1 MSAATNPVPTPP
13 LPSSPASPSAE
24 QRTKRSRGEKLL
36 AELSPVVNTPRR
48 IHSQSFV
55 PNVVANSATAVQQ
68 HYSPTE
74 TERRLS
80 SQNSDKRHRTE
91 VTTLKFWAEHLTQPL
106 GDQIIIKFD
115 GAHRNG
121 KEPKCASA
129 AYVHTY
135 DCPLSKGQ
143 IVPAS
148 TNQQA
153 EICGIHDA
161 LLSTLRLAA
170 LFPEKTYYVRGDAR
184 YVVDYCNSGQIHAP
198 DDECLLPNAK
208 FWNPVRVVYRHLIQ
222 QGVKFFVNWVPR
234 RLNCE
239 SDELCNAALDSRPHN
254 DVHSPTSLANLDLH
268 SLLKDAMVFVTANK
282 RACFR
287 SLPRELSKA
296 WTSTLMYVLA
306 DPLLTLTTRRQ
317 LFCIAPH
324 LLSVHFRFCRTQDD
338 FRVIRSHIAA
348 LRDADYLKQCL
359 EDLVTVK
366 PPSPSRDA
374 VDERIRIATLAAR
387 GLFGRIIKDDDIFVV
402 DPTTVKPE
410 VIADLF
416 PTSNLPPPL
425 PISQTHYT
433 KITYTD
439 LCLAL
444 KLMGRG
450 KAPGLSGWTRELFAP
465 LLQTSNTQLH
475 LALAEIFTSIVN
487 VQQLKEE
494 EKELLTSSW
503 LCLLSYKKK
512 PEKLRPICIRDFIS
526 KLIWSHLISRI
537 KDPRLCPVGSAFK
550 KKGGCQVIAQAL
562 QYLLD
567 SDSFFLS
574 MDMTN
579 AFNLCSRHK
588 AFEYLLSCGPTYH
601 DMFPFLNL
609 FYARVTVVRLFA
621 FNGVL
626 LTTICCTTGSAQGC
640 SSGPFFF
647 HVSFIHINHNHHQV
661 LNVVDD
667 VYIVEP
673 SIATLDFIFELFT
686 QSGLVINKAKHC
698 HIVGSRVALTRVTQ
712 LCSHITDKYAI
723 KTILTSQPFFTLG
736 TGLIPDWP
744 LALNQKS
751 KYVNPFLDTL
761 CSKTIHR
768 LKKLPSLDTTLQ
780 VKFMTLRMLQF
791 YLIYLVSSVS
801 HFLLANLCTFLE
813 RNFIT
818 TLENI
823 LCVGTLPHTC
833 YDLIFSQLEVGGL
846 GFVPFGDVAKALRN
860 NLDESLVPILNS
872 LKIKHNIEPTQPRSL
887 QWVWNH
893 IASTRSLSS
902 KKISSS
908 DRSYCS
914 WISVWPNLRIRQ
926 FEDTEYLFGI
936 LNCLQYLPSAST
948 TCIFRKKIFD
958 FRAASPKERFDH
970 WYSCNRC
977 GSAGFHHRHEAVLTE
992 AASTAKHHLV
1002 VFQKYPKNMPVP
1014 GKSKGGPDFLIT
1026 QTKKTLVGDVA
1037 VTSHSTMSSV
1047 FSRKM
1052 TTYRTFSP
1060 RINALTLPF
1069 ILNTRGTLSYK
1080 TARILRDVGIHEAF
1094 IRDVSIN
1101 TQCALIKSL
1110 ASSYSRLNARPD
1122 DDPSMLTVDDTTD
1135 ETFDEDNE
1143 DVDEDNEDADA
1154 DAD

>member
-1 MSAATNPVPTPP
+1 MSSSFSVPAPP
-13 LPSSPASPSAE
+13 LLPLPASPSAE
-24 QRTKRSRGEKLL
+24 RPKRSRGEKLL

-48 IHSQSFV
+48 TPSQPFLS
-55 PNVVANSATAVQQ
+55 NVVANSTTAIHQ
-68 HYSPTE
+68 HYSPTA
-74 TERRLS
+74 TERRLNPD
-80 SQNSDKRHRTE
+80 NSDKRHRTE
-91 VTTLKFWAEHLTQPL
+91 RQNLKSWANHLTQPL
-106 GDQIIIKFD
+106 GEQIINSFD
-115 GAHRNG
+115 GAHRKG
-121 KEPKCASA
+121 KESKCASA
-129 AYVHTY
+129 AFVHSY
-135 DCPLSKGQ
+135 DCPLSIGQ
-143 IVPAS
+143 IVPAT

-161 LLSTLRLAA
+161 LLSTLRLAF
-170 LFPEKTYYVRGDAR
+170 LFPDKTYFIRGDAR

-198 DDECLLPNAK
+198 DSECLLPNAK
-208 FWNPVRVVYRHLIQ
+208 FWNPVRVIYKHLLE

-239 SDELCNAALDSRPHN
+239 ADELCNAALDSRPPN
-254 DVHSPTSLANLDLH
+254 VVHSPTSLANLDLH
-268 SLLKDAMVFVTANK
+268 SLLKDAIVFVTANK

-287 SLPRELSKA
+287 SPPRELSKA

-306 DPLLTLTTRRQ
+306 DPLLNLTTRRQ
-317 LFCIAPH
+317 LFFLAPH
-324 LLSVHFRFCRTQDD
+324 LLSVHFRSCRTQDD
-338 FRVIRSHIAA
+338 FRVIRNHIAA

-359 EDLVTVK
+359 EDIVTVK
-366 PPSPSRDA
+366 PPPPSRGD

-387 GLFGRIIKDDDIFVV
+387 GLFGRIIKDEDTFVV
-402 DPTTVKPE
+402 DPTTVKAE
-410 VIADLF
+410 IIADLF
-416 PTSNLPPPL
+416 PRSNLPTPL
-425 PISQTHYT
+425 PIPQTHHT

-439 LCLAL
+439 LCVVL

-465 LLQTSNTQLH
+465 LLHTSNTQLH
-475 LALAEIFTSIVN
+475 IALAEIFTSIAN
-487 VQQLKEE
+487 VQQLREE
-494 EKELLTSSW
+494 EKDLLTSSW
-503 LCLLSYKKK
+503 LCLLSYKRR
-512 PEKLRPICIRDFIS
+512 PDKLRPICIRDFIS

-537 KDPRLCPVGSAFK
+537 KDPRLCPVGSSFR

-562 QYLLD
+562 QHLLD

-588 AFEYLLSCGPTYH
+588 AFEYVLSCGPTYY

-621 FNGVL
+621 FNGAIL
-626 LTTICCTTGSAQGC
+626 ATIYCTTGSAQGC

-661 LNVVDD
+661 LNVIDD

-673 SIATLDFIFELFT
+673 SIETLDHIFALFA
-686 QSGLVINKAKHC
+686 QSGLVINKSKHC
-698 HIVGSRVALTRVTQ
+698 HIVGSRVALTRVVQ
-712 LCSHITDKYAI
+712 LCSHIADKYDV
-723 KTILTSQPFFTLG
+723 KTITTSHPFFTLG

-751 KYVNPFLDTL
+751 KYVSPFLDTL
-761 CSKTIHR
+761 CSKTVHR

-780 VKFMTLRMLQF
+780 IKFMTLRMLQF

-801 HFLLANLCTFLE
+801 HFLLTDLCNHLQ
-813 RNFIT
+813 RSFIT
-818 TLENI
+818 ALENI
-823 LCVGTLPHTC
+823 LSIGTLPHTC
-833 YDLIFSQLEVGGL
+833 YDLIFSTLEVGGL
-846 GFVPFGDVAKALRN
+846 GFVPFNDIAKALRS
-860 NLDESLVPILNS
+860 NLDEPLVPILNS
-872 LKIKHNIEPTQPRSL
+872 LNIKHSIEPTQPRSL
-887 QWVWNH
+887 QWIWNH

-926 FEDTEYLFGI
+926 FEDNEYLFGL
-936 LNCLQYLPSAST
+936 LNCLQFLQPAST
-948 TCIFRKKIFD
+948 TCIFRNKVFD
-958 FRAASPKERFDH
+958 FRAASPKERFAH

-1014 GKSKGGPDFLIT
+1014 GKTKGGPDFLIT

-1037 VTSHSTMSSV
+1037 VTSNSTMSSV
-1047 FSRKM
+1047 FSRKLA
-1052 TTYRTFSP
+1052 TYQTFSP
-1060 RINALTLPF
+1060 SLNALTLPF
-1069 ILNTRGTLSYK
+1069 VLNTRGTLSHK
-1080 TARILRDVGIHEAF
+1080 TAQIMRDVGIHEAF

-1110 ASSYSRLNARPD
+1110 ASSYSRLNVRPD
-1122 DDPSMLTVDDTTD
+1122 DDPSTLTAHDNTEETND
-1135 ETFDEDNE
+1135 EIDED
-1143 DVDEDNEDADA
+1143 DADEPHDADA
-1154 DAD
+1154 